1 MKTDWLSELNA
12 NEVELDAGGITAVKQ
27 VRVKTH
33 KQPIKKAAGRLDD
46 KPWVE
51 ITGEAIDPEK
61 GIRLSLDWNDEF
73 IEYLKQNGI
82 TGADEEQVVQKY
94 ITMLYRE
101 LMEQM
106 ESSPTS
112 EYE

>member
-1 MKTDWLSELNA
+1 MKKNWIDELAAHEIKLDTDKP
-12 NEVELDAGGITAVKQ
+12 I
-27 VRVKTH
+27 
-33 KQPIKKAAGRLDD
+33 IKKATFTDNKKLNVSKPTGKFDS
-46 KPWVE
+46 KPWVT

-73 IEYLKQNGI
+73 IKFLKSNGI
-82 TGADEEQVVQKY
+82 TGSDEEQIVQKY

-106 ESSPTS
+106 EEQTS
-112 EYE
+112 EFE